1 MKSII
6 TLFLKGL
13 AIGAANVIPGVSGGT
28 IALVTGVYERLIN
41 SVKSIDLDAL
51 KLLTK
56 GKFKEFWTHI
66 DGTFLTAIFVGV
78 GASLISIAKLLKVL
92 LQNETYSIWVMA
104 FFFGLILVS
113 VWQVGKTV
121 SKWNALSIM
130 AFVIG
135 TTAAVMLAFLNP
147 GTPNAATYYLV
158 LCGVVAICSM
168 ILPGLSGS
176 FVLILMGNYK
186 LIMVDAVSDFNMEIL
201 IPVAIGAGI
210 GLLIFARVLAW
221 VFKNYRDVTIASL
234 TGFVLGSLLTI
245 YPWKKAI
252 TEIIPRPGKEAKEV
266 ILGYEWYIP
275 DFAQSETLIALGLVI
290 LGAVTIWAMEKF
302 ASDQQG
308 QMEKAKA

>member
-1 MKSII
+1 
-6 TLFLKGL
+6 
-13 AIGAANVIPGVSGGT
+13 
-28 IALVTGVYERLIN
+28 
-41 SVKSIDLDAL
+41 
-51 KLLTK
+51 
-56 GKFKEFWTHI
+56 
-66 DGTFLTAIFVGV
+66 
-78 GASLISIAKLLKVL
+78 
-92 LQNETYSIWVMA
+92 
-104 FFFGLILVS
+104 
-113 VWQVGKTV
+113 
-121 SKWNALSIM
+121 
-130 AFVIG
+130 
-135 TTAAVMLAFLNP
+135 
-147 GTPNAATYYLV
+147 
-158 LCGVVAICSM
+158 M

>member
-1 MKSII
+1 MKSTI
-6 TLFLKGL
+6 TLFFKGL

-41 SVKSIDLDAL
+41 SVKSIDLAAL

-56 GKFKEFWTHI
+56 GQFKEFWTHVN
-66 DGTFLTAIFVGV
+66 GTFLLAIFLGV
-78 GASLISIAKLLKVL
+78 GASLVSIAKLLKVL

-121 SKWNALSIM
+121 SKWNISSIL
-130 AFVIG
+130 AFIIG

-147 GTPNAATYYLV
+147 GTPNDATYYLL

-201 IPVAIGAGI
+201 IPVAIGAGL
-210 GLLIFARVLAW
+210 GLLVFARVLSW

-245 YPWKKAI
+245 YPWKKANV
-252 TEIIPRPGKEAKEV
+252 EIIPRPGKEAKEV

-275 DFAQSETLIALGLVI
+275 DFGQTETLIALGLVI
-290 LGAVTIWAMEKF
+290 LGAVTI
-302 ASDQQG
+302 
-308 QMEKAKA
+308 